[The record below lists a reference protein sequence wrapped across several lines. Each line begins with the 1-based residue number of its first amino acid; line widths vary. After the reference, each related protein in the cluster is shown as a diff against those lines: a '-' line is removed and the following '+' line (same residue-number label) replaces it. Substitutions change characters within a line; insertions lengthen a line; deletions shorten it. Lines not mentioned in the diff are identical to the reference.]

1 LKDGLESALR
11 SPLLKMVRE
20 HHHELLETKGG
31 CALARNRKIIDTWM
45 HDDNRASIDG
55 SLKFM

>member
-1 LKDGLESALR
+1 LEYALR

-31 CALARNRKIIDTWM
+31 CALARNRKLIDTWM
-45 HDDNRASIDG
+45 LDDSRTSIDG
-55 SLKFM
+55 LLKFM